1 MQKKYKASVA
11 TAEKVQASIQCKACQ
26 KPFTP
31 RNQQQQ
37 FCSRPCVWAYMRV
50 HGKGTHLVKLF
61 KPENQPQKLI
71 DPFDEVDDQLWAE
84 RAKYWE
90 GKISDQTPWVKV
102 LGRGTR
108 QRLPL
113 VLTGHGI
120 RLRVERGALIVQN
133 GFRYYPQKRQEWRL
147 FPGEW
152 RLPTRI
158 ILVGASGSISLP
170 VINWLNQQEI
180 PLVILN
186 WQGEIVSIIGK
197 TQTTVDPELLKA
209 QREALE
215 NDKGLEF
222 SIELIRQKINA
233 SQETL
238 NSLPTEYDVGRTVH
252 KLELI
257 KKSLN
262 FRASDF
268 TGLRMAEAVAAQLYF
283 VVWRKLRLKWKT
295 NKKHPIPVDWHYYS
309 QRNSLAGNQNEQ
321 AIHPVNAMLN
331 YVYRVLESQVLIAA
345 IAAGFDPT
353 IGYLHACRAGRMALV
368 YDLME
373 PLRPK
378 ADQIVLDFARLQT
391 FTSEDFLLTER
402 GICRL
407 NPSLIKRLFETAF
420 INQMVQDVVES
431 ARSSTKLIRHKA

>member
-11 TAEKVQASIQCKACQ
+11 TAEKVLASIKCKACQ

-31 RNQQQQ
+31 QNKEQQ
-37 FCSRPCVWAYMRV
+37 FCSRPCVWAYMRA
-50 HGKGTHLVKLF
+50 HGKGAPLVKLF
-61 KPENQPQKLI
+61 KPENHPQKLT
-71 DPFDEVDDQLWAE
+71 DPFDEMDDSLWAE
-84 RAKYWE
+84 RARYWE
-90 GKISDQTPWVKV
+90 GKDSGQTPWVKV

-113 VLTGHGI
+113 ILTGHGI
-120 RLRVERGALIVQN
+120 RLRVERGALLVQN
-133 GFRYYPQKRQEWRL
+133 GFSYYPQVRQEWRL

-158 ILVGASGSISLP
+158 VLVGTSGSISLP
-170 VINWLNQQEI
+170 VINWLNKQEI
-180 PLVILN
+180 PLIILN
-186 WQGEIVSIIGK
+186 WHGEIVSVIGN
-197 TQTTVDPELLKA
+197 TQTAADPELVRA

-222 SIELIRQKINA
+222 STELIREKISA

-238 NSLPTEYDVGRTVH
+238 NTLPDEFDVGRTVH

-262 FRASDF
+262 YRASDF
-268 TGLRMAEAVAAQLYF
+268 TGLRMAEAVAAQIYF
-283 VVWRKLRLKWKT
+283 GAWRKLRLKWKT
-295 NKKHPIPVDWHYYS
+295 DRKHPIPDEWHCFT
-309 QRNSLAGNQNEQ
+309 QRGTPAGEQNAP

-331 YVYRVLESQVLIAA
+331 YAYRMLESQVLIAA
-345 IAAGFDPT
+345 ISTGFDPT
-353 IGYLHACRAGRMALV
+353 IGYLHVCRPGRAALV

-378 ADQIVLDFARLQT
+378 VDRIVLELVRSQT
-391 FTSEDFLLTER
+391 LAPQDFLLTEH
-402 GICRL
+402 GFCRL
-407 NPSLIKRLFETAF
+407 SPLLAKRVLEKNLEPQVIQGVMEFVCNKFNELV
-420 INQMVQDVVES
+420 N
-431 ARSSTKLIRHKA
+431 

>member
-11 TAEKVQASIQCKACQ
+11 LAVKVQASIQCKACQ
-26 KPFTP
+26 KSFAP
-31 RNQQQQ
+31 RNKEQQ
-37 FCSRPCVWAYMRV
+37 FCSRDCVWAYMRA
-50 HGKGTHLVKLF
+50 HGKDAPLVKLF
-61 KPENQPQKLI
+61 KPENHPQKLT

-90 GKISDQTPWVKV
+90 GKDSGQTPWVKV

-120 RLRVERGALIVQN
+120 RLRVERGALFVQN
-133 GFRYYPQKRQEWRL
+133 GFSYYPQKRQEWRL

-158 ILVGASGSISLP
+158 VLVGASGSISLP
-170 VINWLNQQEI
+170 VISWLNQQEI

-186 WQGEIVSIIGK
+186 WQGEIVSVIGNS
-197 TQTTVDPELLKA
+197 QTAADPELAKA

-215 NDKGLEF
+215 NEKGLEF
-222 SIELIRQKINA
+222 SIELIREKIAA

-238 NSLPTEYDVGRTVH
+238 KSLPDEYEVGRTVH

-257 KKSLN
+257 KKSLQY
-262 FRASDF
+262 RASDF
-268 TGLRMAEAVAAQLYF
+268 TGLRMTEAVAAQIYF
-283 VVWRKLRLKWKT
+283 GVWRKLRLKWKAD
-295 NKKHPIPVDWHYYS
+295 KKNLIPDEWHYFS
-309 QRNSLAGNQNEQ
+309 QRGTPAGEQNTP
-321 AIHPVNAMLN
+321 AIHPVNARLN
-331 YVYRVLESQVLIAA
+331 YAYRVLESQVLVAT

-353 IGYLHACRAGRMALV
+353 IGYLHTCRPGRMALV

-378 ADQIVLDFARLQT
+378 VDRAILGFVQSRT
-391 FTSEDFLLTER
+391 FTWQDFILTEK
-402 GICRL
+402 GTCRL
-407 NPSLIKRLFETAF
+407 SPALIQIILAQTVEK
-420 INQMVQDVVES
+420 QDVEKLVEELRNCFLQS
-431 ARSSTKLIRHKA
+431 I

>member
-11 TAEKVQASIQCKACQ
+11 TAENVLATIKCKACQ

-31 RNQQQQ
+31 KNKEQQ
-37 FCSRPCVWAYMRV
+37 FCSRPCVWAYMRA
-50 HGKGTHLVKLF
+50 HGKDAPLVKLF
-61 KPENQPQKLI
+61 KPENHPQNLV
-71 DPFDEVDDQLWAE
+71 DPFDEVDDSLWAE

-90 GKISDQTPWVKV
+90 GKDSGQTPWVKV

-113 VLTGHGI
+113 VLTGHSL
-120 RLRVERGALIVQN
+120 RLRVERGALLVQN
-133 GFRYYPQKRQEWRL
+133 GFSYYPQKRQEWRL

-170 VINWLNQQEI
+170 VISWLNKQEL

-186 WQGEIVSIIGK
+186 WQGEIVSVIGNNH
-197 TQTTVDPELLKA
+197 TASDPKLVRA
-209 QREALE
+209 QRMALE

-222 SIELIRQKINA
+222 SIALIREKISS

-238 NSLPTEYDVGRTVH
+238 KTLPDEFDIGRTVH

-262 FRASDF
+262 YRASDF
-268 TGLRMAEAVAAQLYF
+268 TSLRMAEAVAAQLYF
-283 VVWRKLRLKWKT
+283 AVWRKLRLKWKT
-295 NKKHPIPVDWHYYS
+295 DKKHPIPDEWHHFT
-309 QRNSLAGNQNEQ
+309 QRSTLAGEQNTP

-331 YVYRVLESQVLIAA
+331 YVYRVLESQVLIAT

-353 IGYLHACRAGRMALV
+353 IGYLHVCRPGRMALV

-378 ADQIVLDFARLQT
+378 IDGIVLDFVRSQT
-391 FTSEDFLLTER
+391 FSPQDFLHTEF
-402 GICRL
+402 GGCRL
-407 NPSLIKRLFETAF
+407 NPVLTKRLLELTLDPQ
-420 INQMVQDVVES
+420 IIQCEVDS
-431 ARSSTKLIRHKA
+431 AKIKYEK